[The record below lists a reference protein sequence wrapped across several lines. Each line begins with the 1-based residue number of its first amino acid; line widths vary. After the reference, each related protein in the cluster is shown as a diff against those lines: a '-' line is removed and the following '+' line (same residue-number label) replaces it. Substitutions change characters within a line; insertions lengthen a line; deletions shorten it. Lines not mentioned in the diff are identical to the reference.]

1 MKRYFRHFSPCCDID
16 ETYHIEELKNESDY
30 VIRELKRLEEEKKE
44 LEKYL
49 AEISNRALE
58 VLQLNYYYFVEVR
71 REINFN
77 NKVIYFAVVKK
88 CVVGDDG
95 KFYNNKKVK
104 TIKSFKFAGK
114 ERNQAIKKANE
125 LLIEYNTKDL
135 RKNF

>member
-16 ETYHIEELKNESDY
+16 ATYHIEELKNESDY
-30 VIRELKRLEEEKKE
+30 VVRELKRLEEEKQK

-49 AEISNRALE
+49 AEISNRAIE
-58 VLQLNYYYFVEVR
+58 ILQLNYYYFVEVR

-77 NKVIYFAVVKK
+77 NKIIYFAVVKK

-95 KFYNNKKVK
+95 KAWNNRKVK

-125 LLIEYNTKDL
+125 LLIEYNTKDF

>member
-1 MKRYFRHFSPCCDID
+1 MKRYFRHFSPCYDID

-30 VIRELKRLEEEKKE
+30 VVRELKRLEEEKQE

-49 AEISNRALE
+49 SEISNRAIE
-58 VLQLNYYYFVEVR
+58 VLQLNYYYFVEVK
-71 REINFN
+71 REKNFN
-77 NKVIYFAVVKK
+77 NNVIYFAVVKK

-95 KFYNNKKVK
+95 KTWNNKKVK
-104 TIKSFKFAGK
+104 TVQSFKFTGK
-114 ERNQAIKKANE
+114 ERNSAIKKANE

>member
-1 MKRYFRHFSPCCDID
+1 MKRYFRNYTTIYEP
-16 ETYHIEELKNESDY
+16 ENTYFIEDLKTESDY
-30 VIRELKRLEEEKKE
+30 VIQELKRLEKEKQK

-49 AEISNRALE
+49 SEISNRASE
-58 VLQLNYYYFVEVR
+58 VLQLEYYYFIEVR

-95 KFYNNKKVK
+95 KSWNNRKVK
-104 TIKSFKFAGK
+104 TVQSFKFAGK
-114 ERNQAIKKANE
+114 ERNSAIKKANE